1 MKALD
6 VTNNT
11 TVTLDPAVDLNTK
24 LNYFVS
30 KQFSIFLK
38 FNNMLSNKYPVYFNY
53 PVRGFQAMGGISWS
67 F

>member
-6 VTNNT
+6 VEAKQL
-11 TVTLDPAVDLNTK
+11 VELPAAIDLNFK

-30 KQFSIFLK
+30 KQFSAFVQ
-38 FNNMLSNKYPVYFNY
+38 FNNMLSSNYQLYLNY
-53 PVRGFQAMGGISWS
+53 PVRGFQGMVGASWS